1 MSLIILS
8 LPGWYL
14 ITLGFWSML
23 YTPIHFAVF
32 LIISALL
39 PVLLYTAYT
48 LHGLYLALGEAY
60 IDVSIV
66 ISCHVMAH
74 LVMKSCC
81 IAVRALAG
89 AGEGLVLLRS

>member
-66 ISCHVMAH
+66 TSCHVM
-74 LVMKSCC
+74 L
-81 IAVRALAG
+81 IL
-89 AGEGLVLLRS
+89 